1 MLLTLIYFIL
11 QVTDPWF
18 VVFTV
23 LYLSSQIQH
32 FIEVISTVGSSMI
45 WWNEQRSGI
54 VKSIGCVFAIIETTK
69 KKFGLNKAKFT
80 LSDKAIDKD
89 KLKKYEQGKFN
100 FDGAALLM
108 APVIVLLTINIVCFF
123 CGLWRLLNVRDFD
136 EMFGQ
141 LFLIS
146 YILALSHP
154 ILEGFISMKRKSG

>member
-54 VKSIGCVFAIIETTK
+54 VKSIGCVFAIIQQK
-69 KKFGLNKAKFT
+69 KSLG
-80 LSDKAIDKD
+80 
-89 KLKKYEQGKFN
+89 
-100 FDGAALLM
+100 
-108 APVIVLLTINIVCFF
+108 
-123 CGLWRLLNVRDFD
+123 
-136 EMFGQ
+136 
-141 LFLIS
+141 
-146 YILALSHP
+146 
-154 ILEGFISMKRKSG
+154 